1 MEDTIVAISTSQGI
15 GAISIIR
22 LSGKESIEIVNKIV
36 KNKNLNKLNSH
47 TINYNHVVNND
58 EIIDEVLISIMKAPR
73 SFTTEDVVEINCHGG
88 IATTNKILELLT
100 SEKKVEVSQLAEYLD
115 VSQVTVRKDLD
126 ALEAKGIIKREHGY
140 AVLCSA
146 DDINGRIAYHYE
158 EKKKI
163 ALKAAEL
170 VSEGD
175 TIMIESGSCCAL
187 LADTLTQ
194 LHKDLTIITN
204 SAFIAAY
211 IRGKS
216 NFQIILLGGI
226 YQQDSQVMVGPMVQ
240 ECVSNFFVDYF
251 FIGTDGYDS
260 KIGFSSRDQMRAQAV
275 RDMSHQAEQI
285 IVLTESDKFSK
296 RGVVPLNLKNKVK
309 TVITDHSIDS
319 SYIEE
324 LNNQNIQIIKV

>member
-1 MEDTIVAISTSQGI
+1 M
-15 GAISIIR
+15 
-22 LSGKESIEIVNKIV
+22 
-36 KNKNLNKLNSH
+36 KN
-47 TINYNHVVNND
+47 
-58 EIIDEVLISIMKAPR
+58 R
-73 SFTTEDVVEINCHGG
+73 
-88 IATTNKILELLT
+88 TNKILELLT
-100 SEKKVEVSQLAEYLD
+100 SEKRIEVSQLAEYLS
-115 VSQVTVRKDLD
+115 VSQVTIRKDLD
-126 ALEAKGIIKREHGY
+126 ALEAKGIIKREHGH
-140 AVLCSA
+140 AALCST

-163 ALKAAEL
+163 ALKATEL
-170 VSEGD
+170 VNEGD

-204 SAFIAAY
+204 SAFIAEY

-260 KIGFSSRDQMRAQAV
+260 RIGFSNRDQMRAQAV

-296 RGVVPLNLKNKVK
+296 RGVVPLNLKDKIK

-319 SYIEE
+319 SYVQE
-324 LNNQNIQIIKV
+324 LNNQNIQVITI